1 MSRNTR
7 QQYARCVATLC
18 LELAAYRAGPGVVDA
33 GQFGGPGPVL
43 LGPPGPVA
51 FLSPATHV
59 SSAQTTFAVRCWPVA
74 YQPHLLLNAST
85 SSKPRPPAVSPPG
98 SARRGGCG
106 LTRRLIE
113 TIYQPKERPPGEQP
127 TNYARTL
134 LILALAAAGIGDVDE
149 AAAVGSAALECGRM
163 VWPTMVLATRLDRF
177 LAATTSD
184 IAGAKEYRAR
194 FAEAR
199 QRLALPA
206 SRTDA
211 GKSAR

>member
-18 LELAAYRAGPGVVDA
+18 LELAAYCAGPGVVDA

-85 SSKPRPPAVSPPG
+85 SSKPRPPAVSPSG

-106 LTRRLIE
+106 LASPTRIRVREPSDSSHNRTGQTEPI
-113 TIYQPKERPPGEQP
+113 
-127 TNYARTL
+127 AR
-134 LILALAAAGIGDVDE
+134 AAAIELVASSE
-149 AAAVGSAALECGRM
+149 TTCSAASIRRDCCHSQSTCRVCSRAHGTAPGSA
-163 VWPTMVLATRLDRF
+163 PN
-177 LAATTSD
+177 
-184 IAGAKEYRAR
+184 AR
-194 FAEAR
+194 SLR
-199 QRLALPA
+199 
-206 SRTDA
+206 S
-211 GKSAR
+211 G